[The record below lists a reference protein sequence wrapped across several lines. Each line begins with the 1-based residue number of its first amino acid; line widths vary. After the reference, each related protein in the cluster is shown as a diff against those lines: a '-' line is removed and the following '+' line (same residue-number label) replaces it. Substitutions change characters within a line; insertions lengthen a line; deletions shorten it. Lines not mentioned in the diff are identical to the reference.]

1 MNRFMKYAAAAL
13 AAATAVSTLGGCEQL
28 EQKTPEDTVAVTF
41 GDTNIMLD
49 EVTYMIRSMEYTY
62 ESYFGSNICSN
73 DMGDGSGMTVGDYIK
88 QMSLSQLRQT
98 LVLNEYAEQNGIELS
113 DAQKAKVDDAIEKLK
128 EEGEDY
134 LNAVGATDELIEK
147 TYTENAI
154 ANLVY
159 MDLVADVD
167 TTVGDDEFLRKK
179 IAYVKL
185 TPSELTETTA
195 AEEGTT
201 VTETESGSEEEASSE
216 AGSSEETSEA
226 GSEEASSENAS
237 DEAASSEVASDEADS
252 TEEASTEKETETS
265 TEVATETETETES
278 ASDTEVV
285 TEVATEAES
294 ESESNTESDT
304 ESDTEVSN
312 GSEESTEA
320 ETLSEEEQERQDAM
334 NDAADK
340 ILKEFEDGSDAAD
353 FISDYQ
359 NDSHFTATNSEI
371 SISEEGTAVYNA
383 AAWAL
388 STDECTIYNSDDGSI
403 YIIRCLDDNDEEARQ
418 SAIDSEIESRKT
430 ALFEEKYSEIQDA
443 SSKFKV
449 DQDVIDTIRFTTP
462 VYVAPTE
469 EDTTEETTENASEE
483 ASSEDAS
490 SEEASSES
498 ESESSSE
505 EVTEESAEKNT
516 ESESESEK
524 ESTSEA
530 ETK

>member
-1 MNRFMKYAAAAL
+1 MNRIMKYAAAAL

-28 EQKTPEDTVAVTF
+28 EKKAPEDTVAVSF

-62 ESYFGSNICSN
+62 ESYFGSNICGN

-98 LVLNEYAEQNGIELS
+98 LVLNEYAKKNGIELS
-113 DAQKAKVDDAIEKLK
+113 DDQKAKVDEAIEKLQT
-128 EEGEDY
+128 ESEDY
-134 LNAVGATDELIEK
+134 LEAVGATDELIEK

-195 AEEGTT
+195 ANEATTEVSSDEDSSEEASSIENTEVESESVSKDVTT
-201 VTETESGSEEEASSE
+201 STEEASSE
-216 AGSSEETSEA
+216 KAST
-226 GSEEASSENAS
+226 EEASSENVS
-237 DEAASSEVASDEADS
+237 ELSS
-252 TEEASTEKETETS
+252 EASTE
-265 TEVATETETETES
+265 
-278 ASDTEVV
+278 D
-285 TEVATEAES
+285 
-294 ESESNTESDT
+294 
-304 ESDTEVSN
+304 
-312 GSEESTEA
+312 STEA

-340 ILKEFEDGSDAAD
+340 ILKEFEEGNDAAD

-371 SISEEGTAVYNA
+371 SISEDGTAVYNA

-388 STDECTIYNSDDGSI
+388 ATDECTVYKSDDGSI

-430 ALFEEKYSEIQDA
+430 ALFSEKYAEIQDD

-449 DQDVIDTIRFTTP
+449 DEDVIDTIRFTTP
-462 VYVAPTE
+462 VYVAPSE
-469 EDTTEETTENASEE
+469 EETSESETSVEETSESETGEEESTKEEKSSESDESEEAVSE
-483 ASSEDAS
+483 ASSE
-490 SEEASSES
+490 
-498 ESESSSE
+498 
-505 EVTEESAEKNT
+505 EESK
-516 ESESESEK
+516 
-524 ESTSEA
+524 
-530 ETK
+530 

>member
-1 MNRFMKYAAAAL
+1 MNRIMKYAAAAL

-28 EQKTPEDTVAVTF
+28 EKKAPEDTVAVSF

-62 ESYFGSNICSN
+62 ESYFGSNICGN

-98 LVLNEYAEQNGIELS
+98 LVLNEYAKKNGIELS
-113 DAQKAKVDDAIEKLK
+113 DDQKAKVDEAIEKLQT
-128 EEGEDY
+128 ESEDY
-134 LNAVGATDELIEK
+134 LEAVGATDELIEK

-195 AEEGTT
+195 ADEATTEVSSDEDSSEEASSIEN
-201 VTETESGSEEEASSE
+201 TETESESVSKDVT
-216 AGSSEETSEA
+216 TST
-226 GSEEASSENAS
+226 EEASSENAS
-237 DEAASSEVASDEADS
+237 TDAASTEAVS
-252 TEEASTEKETETS
+252 TEEASSENVSEISSESSTEDS
-265 TEVATETETETES
+265 TEV
-278 ASDTEVV
+278 
-285 TEVATEAES
+285 
-294 ESESNTESDT
+294 
-304 ESDTEVSN
+304 
-312 GSEESTEA
+312 

-340 ILKEFEDGSDAAD
+340 ILKEFEEGNDAAD

-371 SISEEGTAVYNA
+371 SISEDGTAVYNA

-388 STDECTIYNSDDGSI
+388 ATDECTVYRSDDGSI

-430 ALFEEKYSEIQDA
+430 ALFSEKYAEIQDD

-449 DQDVIDTIRFTTP
+449 DEDVIDTIRFTTP
-462 VYVAPTE
+462 VYVAPSE
-469 EDTTEETTENASEE
+469 EETSESETSGEETSESETGEEESTKEEKSSESDESEEAVSE
-483 ASSEDAS
+483 ASSE
-490 SEEASSES
+490 
-498 ESESSSE
+498 
-505 EVTEESAEKNT
+505 EESK
-516 ESESESEK
+516 
-524 ESTSEA
+524 
-530 ETK
+530 

>member
-1 MNRFMKYAAAAL
+1 MNRIMKYAAAAL

-28 EQKTPEDTVAVTF
+28 EKKAPEDTVAVSF

-98 LVLNEYAEQNGIELS
+98 LVLNEYAKKNGIELS
-113 DAQKAKVDDAIEKLK
+113 DDQKAKVDEAIEKLQT
-128 EEGEDY
+128 EAEDY
-134 LNAVGATDELIEK
+134 LDAVGATDELIEK

-195 AEEGTT
+195 AAEATTEASSDEGSSEESSS
-201 VTETESGSEEEASSE
+201 VENTETESISKDDETSTEEASSE
-216 AGSSEETSEA
+216 KAST
-226 GSEEASSENAS
+226 EEASSEKTS
-237 DEAASSEVASDEADS
+237 ELSSESD
-252 TEEASTEKETETS
+252 TEASTES
-265 TEVATETETETES
+265 
-278 ASDTEVV
+278 
-285 TEVATEAES
+285 
-294 ESESNTESDT
+294 
-304 ESDTEVSN
+304 
-312 GSEESTEA
+312 
-320 ETLSEEEQERQDAM
+320 ETLSKEEQERQDAM

-340 ILKEFEDGSDAAD
+340 ILKAFEEGNDAAD

-371 SISEEGTAVYNA
+371 SISEDGTAVYNA

-388 STDECTIYNSDDGSI
+388 ATDECTVYKSDDGSI

-430 ALFEEKYSEIQDA
+430 ALFSEKYAEIQDE

-449 DQDVIDTIRFTTP
+449 DEDVIDTIRFTTP
-462 VYVAPTE
+462 VYVAPSE
-469 EDTTEETTENASEE
+469 EETSEGETGKEETSENETSEEESSKAEKSSESDKSEEAVSE
-483 ASSEDAS
+483 ASSE
-490 SEEASSES
+490 
-498 ESESSSE
+498 
-505 EVTEESAEKNT
+505 EESK
-516 ESESESEK
+516 
-524 ESTSEA
+524 
-530 ETK
+530 

>member
-1 MNRFMKYAAAAL
+1 MNRIMKYAAAAL

-28 EQKTPEDTVAVTF
+28 EKKAPEDTVAVSF

-62 ESYFGSNICSN
+62 ESYFGSNICGN

-98 LVLNEYAEQNGIELS
+98 LVLNEYAKKNGIELS
-113 DAQKAKVDDAIEKLK
+113 DDQKAKVDEAIEKLQT
-128 EEGEDY
+128 ESEDY
-134 LNAVGATDELIEK
+134 LEAVGATDELIEK

-195 AEEGTT
+195 ADEATTEVSSDEDSSEEASSIEN
-201 VTETESGSEEEASSE
+201 TETESESVSNDVTTSTEEASSE
-216 AGSSEETSEA
+216 KASTEA
-226 GSEEASSENAS
+226 VSTEEASSENVS
-237 DEAASSEVASDEADS
+237 ELSS
-252 TEEASTEKETETS
+252 EASTEDS
-265 TEVATETETETES
+265 TEV
-278 ASDTEVV
+278 
-285 TEVATEAES
+285 
-294 ESESNTESDT
+294 
-304 ESDTEVSN
+304 
-312 GSEESTEA
+312 

-340 ILKEFEDGSDAAD
+340 ILKEFEEGNDAAD

-371 SISEEGTAVYNA
+371 SISEDGTAVYNA

-388 STDECTIYNSDDGSI
+388 ATDECTVYRSDDGSI

-430 ALFEEKYSEIQDA
+430 ALFSEKYAEIQDD

-449 DQDVIDTIRFTTP
+449 DEDVIDTIRFTTP
-462 VYVAPTE
+462 VYVAPSE
-469 EDTTEETTENASEE
+469 EETSESETSGEETSESETGEEESTKEEKSSESDESEE
-483 ASSEDAS
+483 AVSEAS
-490 SEEASSES
+490 SEEAS
-498 ESESSSE
+498 
-505 EVTEESAEKNT
+505 K
-516 ESESESEK
+516 
-524 ESTSEA
+524 
-530 ETK
+530 

>member
-1 MNRFMKYAAAAL
+1 MNRIMKYAAAAL
-13 AAATAVSTLGGCEQL
+13 VAATAVSTLGGCEQL
-28 EQKTPEDTVAVTF
+28 EKKAPEDTVAVSF

-62 ESYFGSNICSN
+62 ESYFGSNICGN

-98 LVLNEYAEQNGIELS
+98 LVLNEYAKKNGIELS
-113 DAQKAKVDDAIEKLK
+113 DDQKAKVDEAIEKLQT
-128 EEGEDY
+128 ESEDY
-134 LNAVGATDELIEK
+134 LDAVGATDELIEK

-195 AEEGTT
+195 ADGATTEVSSDEDSSEEASSIENTEAESESASKDVTT
-201 VTETESGSEEEASSE
+201 STEEASSE
-216 AGSSEETSEA
+216 KAST
-226 GSEEASSENAS
+226 EEASSENVS
-237 DEAASSEVASDEADS
+237 ELSS
-252 TEEASTEKETETS
+252 EASTE
-265 TEVATETETETES
+265 
-278 ASDTEVV
+278 D
-285 TEVATEAES
+285 
-294 ESESNTESDT
+294 
-304 ESDTEVSN
+304 
-312 GSEESTEA
+312 STEA

-340 ILKEFEDGSDAAD
+340 ILKEFEEGNDAAD

-371 SISEEGTAVYNA
+371 SISEDGTAVYNA

-388 STDECTIYNSDDGSI
+388 ATDECTVYRSDDGSI

-430 ALFEEKYSEIQDA
+430 ALFSEKYAEIQDD

-449 DQDVIDTIRFTTP
+449 DEDVIDTIRFTTP
-462 VYVAPTE
+462 VYVAPSE
-469 EDTTEETTENASEE
+469 EETSESETNGEETSESETGGEKTSENETSEEESVKAENSSESDESEEAVSE
-483 ASSEDAS
+483 ASSE
-490 SEEASSES
+490 
-498 ESESSSE
+498 
-505 EVTEESAEKNT
+505 EESK
-516 ESESESEK
+516 
-524 ESTSEA
+524 
-530 ETK
+530 

>member
-1 MNRFMKYAAAAL
+1 MNRIMKYAAAAL

-28 EQKTPEDTVAVTF
+28 EKKAPEDTVAVSF

-98 LVLNEYAEQNGIELS
+98 LVLNEYAKKNGIELS
-113 DAQKAKVDDAIEKLK
+113 DDQKAKVDEAIEKLQT
-128 EEGEDY
+128 EAEDY
-134 LNAVGATDELIEK
+134 LDAVGATDELIEK

-195 AEEGTT
+195 AAEATT
-201 VTETESGSEEEASSE
+201 EVSSDE
-216 AGSSEETSEA
+216 DSSEE
-226 GSEEASSENAS
+226 SSSIEN
-237 DEAASSEVASDEADS
+237 
-252 TEEASTEKETETS
+252 
-265 TEVATETETETES
+265 
-278 ASDTEVV
+278 
-285 TEVATEAES
+285 TEAES
-294 ESESNTESDT
+294 ESASKDVTTSTEEASSEKAST
-304 ESDTEVSN
+304 EEAS
-312 GSEESTEA
+312 SEKTSELSSEASTEA
-320 ETLSEEEQERQDAM
+320 STESETLSEEEQERQDAM

-340 ILKEFEDGSDAAD
+340 ILKAFEEGNDAAD

-371 SISEEGTAVYNA
+371 SISEDGTAVYNA

-388 STDECTIYNSDDGSI
+388 ATDECTVYKSDDGSI
-403 YIIRCLDDNDEEARQ
+403 YIIRCIDDNDEEARQ

-430 ALFEEKYSEIQDA
+430 ALFSEKYAEIQDE

-449 DQDVIDTIRFTTP
+449 DEDVIDTIRFTTP
-462 VYVAPTE
+462 VYVAPSE
-469 EDTTEETTENASEE
+469 EESSEGETSGEETSENETSEGESVKAENSSESDESEEAVSE
-483 ASSEDAS
+483 ASSE
-490 SEEASSES
+490 
-498 ESESSSE
+498 
-505 EVTEESAEKNT
+505 EESK
-516 ESESESEK
+516 
-524 ESTSEA
+524 
-530 ETK
+530 

>member
-1 MNRFMKYAAAAL
+1 MNRIMKYAAAAL

-28 EQKTPEDTVAVTF
+28 EKKAPEDTVAVSF

-62 ESYFGSNICSN
+62 ESYFGSNICGN

-98 LVLNEYAEQNGIELS
+98 LVLNEYAKKNGIELS
-113 DAQKAKVDDAIEKLK
+113 DDQKAKVDEAIEKLQT
-128 EEGEDY
+128 ESEDY
-134 LNAVGATDELIEK
+134 LDAVGATDELIEK

-167 TTVGDDEFLRKK
+167 TTVGDDEFLRKM

-195 AEEGTT
+195 ADEATTEVSSDEDSSEEAYSIENTEVESESASKDVTT
-201 VTETESGSEEEASSE
+201 STEEASSE
-216 AGSSEETSEA
+216 KASTEA
-226 GSEEASSENAS
+226 VSTGEASSENVS
-237 DEAASSEVASDEADS
+237 KLSS
-252 TEEASTEKETETS
+252 EASTEDS
-265 TEVATETETETES
+265 TEV
-278 ASDTEVV
+278 
-285 TEVATEAES
+285 
-294 ESESNTESDT
+294 
-304 ESDTEVSN
+304 
-312 GSEESTEA
+312 

-340 ILKEFEDGSDAAD
+340 IIKEFEEGNDAAD

-371 SISEEGTAVYNA
+371 SISEDGTAVYNA
-383 AAWAL
+383 SAWAL
-388 STDECTIYNSDDGSI
+388 ATDECTVYRSDDGSI

-430 ALFEEKYSEIQDA
+430 ALFSEKYAEIQDD

-449 DQDVIDTIRFTTP
+449 DEDVIDTIRFTTP
-462 VYVAPTE
+462 VYVAPSE
-469 EDTTEETTENASEE
+469 EETSESETSGEETSESETGEEESTKEEKSGESDESEEAVSE
-483 ASSEDAS
+483 ASSE
-490 SEEASSES
+490 
-498 ESESSSE
+498 
-505 EVTEESAEKNT
+505 EESK
-516 ESESESEK
+516 
-524 ESTSEA
+524 
-530 ETK
+530 

>member
-1 MNRFMKYAAAAL
+1 MNRIMKYAAAAL
-13 AAATAVSTLGGCEQL
+13 VAATAVSTLGGCEQL
-28 EQKTPEDTVAVTF
+28 EKKAPEDTVAVSF

-62 ESYFGSNICSN
+62 ESYFGSNICGN

-98 LVLNEYAEQNGIELS
+98 LVLNEYAKKNGIELS
-113 DAQKAKVDDAIEKLK
+113 DDQKAKVDEAIEKLQT
-128 EEGEDY
+128 ESEDY
-134 LNAVGATDELIEK
+134 LEAVGATDELIEK

-195 AEEGTT
+195 ADEATT
-201 VTETESGSEEEASSE
+201 EVSSDEDSSEEASSIENTE
-216 AGSSEETSEA
+216 AESESASKDVTTST
-226 GSEEASSENAS
+226 EEASSENAS
-237 DEAASSEVASDEADS
+237 TDAASTEAVS
-252 TEEASTEKETETS
+252 TEEASSENVSELSSEASTEDS
-265 TEVATETETETES
+265 TEV
-278 ASDTEVV
+278 
-285 TEVATEAES
+285 
-294 ESESNTESDT
+294 
-304 ESDTEVSN
+304 
-312 GSEESTEA
+312 

-340 ILKEFEDGSDAAD
+340 ILKEFEEGNDAAD

-371 SISEEGTAVYNA
+371 SISEDGTAVYNA

-388 STDECTIYNSDDGSI
+388 ATDECTVYRSDDGSI

-430 ALFEEKYSEIQDA
+430 ALFSEKYAEIQDD

-449 DQDVIDTIRFTTP
+449 DEDVIDTIRFTTP
-462 VYVAPTE
+462 VYVAPSE
-469 EDTTEETTENASEE
+469 EETSESETSGEETSESETGEEESTKEEKSSESDESEEAVSE
-483 ASSEDAS
+483 ASSE
-490 SEEASSES
+490 
-498 ESESSSE
+498 
-505 EVTEESAEKNT
+505 EESK
-516 ESESESEK
+516 
-524 ESTSEA
+524 
-530 ETK
+530 

>member
-1 MNRFMKYAAAAL
+1 MNRIMKYAAAAL
-13 AAATAVSTLGGCEQL
+13 VAATAVSTLGGCEQL
-28 EQKTPEDTVAVTF
+28 EKKAPEDTVAVSF

-62 ESYFGSNICSN
+62 ESYFGSNICGN

-98 LVLNEYAEQNGIELS
+98 LVLNEYAKKNGIELS
-113 DAQKAKVDDAIEKLK
+113 DDQKAKVDEAIEKLQT
-128 EEGEDY
+128 ESEDY
-134 LNAVGATDELIEK
+134 LDAVGATDELIEK

-195 AEEGTT
+195 ADEATT
-201 VTETESGSEEEASSE
+201 EVSSDE
-216 AGSSEETSEA
+216 DS
-226 GSEEASSENAS
+226 SEEASSIEN
-237 DEAASSEVASDEADS
+237 
-252 TEEASTEKETETS
+252 
-265 TEVATETETETES
+265 
-278 ASDTEVV
+278 
-285 TEVATEAES
+285 TEAES
-294 ESESNTESDT
+294 ESVSKDVTTSTEEAS
-304 ESDTEVSN
+304 
-312 GSEESTEA
+312 SEKASTEA
-320 ETLSEEEQERQDAM
+320 VSTGEASSENVSKLSSEASTEDSTEVETLSEEEQERQDAM

-340 ILKEFEDGSDAAD
+340 ILKEFEEGNDAAD

-371 SISEEGTAVYNA
+371 SISEDGTAVYNA

-388 STDECTIYNSDDGSI
+388 STDECTVYRSDDGSI

-430 ALFEEKYSEIQDA
+430 ALFSEKYAEIQEE

-449 DQDVIDTIRFTTP
+449 DEDVIDTIRFTTP
-462 VYVAPTE
+462 VYVAPSE
-469 EDTTEETTENASEE
+469 EETSESETNGEETSESETGGEKTSENETSEEESVKAENSSESDESEEAVSE
-483 ASSEDAS
+483 ASSE
-490 SEEASSES
+490 
-498 ESESSSE
+498 
-505 EVTEESAEKNT
+505 EESK
-516 ESESESEK
+516 
-524 ESTSEA
+524 
-530 ETK
+530 

>member
-1 MNRFMKYAAAAL
+1 MNRIMKYAAAAL

-28 EQKTPEDTVAVTF
+28 EKKAPEDTVAVSF

-49 EVTYMIRSMEYTY
+49 EITYMIRSMEYTY
-62 ESYFGSNICSN
+62 ESYFGSNICGN

-98 LVLNEYAEQNGIELS
+98 LVLNEYAKKNGIELS
-113 DAQKAKVDDAIEKLK
+113 DDQKAKVDEAIEKLQT
-128 EEGEDY
+128 ESEDY
-134 LNAVGATDELIEK
+134 LDAVGATDELIEK

-195 AEEGTT
+195 ADEATTEVSSDEDSSEEASSIENTEAESESASKDVTT
-201 VTETESGSEEEASSE
+201 STEEASSE
-216 AGSSEETSEA
+216 KASTEA
-226 GSEEASSENAS
+226 VSTEEASSENVS
-237 DEAASSEVASDEADS
+237 ELSS
-252 TEEASTEKETETS
+252 EASTEDS
-265 TEVATETETETES
+265 TEV
-278 ASDTEVV
+278 
-285 TEVATEAES
+285 
-294 ESESNTESDT
+294 
-304 ESDTEVSN
+304 
-312 GSEESTEA
+312 

-340 ILKEFEDGSDAAD
+340 ILKEFEEGNDAAD

-371 SISEEGTAVYNA
+371 SISEDGTAVYNA

-388 STDECTIYNSDDGSI
+388 ATDECTVYRSDDGSI

-430 ALFEEKYSEIQDA
+430 ALFSEKYAEIQDD

-449 DQDVIDTIRFTTP
+449 DEDVIDTIRFTTP
-462 VYVAPTE
+462 VYVAPSE
-469 EDTTEETTENASEE
+469 EESTKEEKSSESDESEE
-483 ASSEDAS
+483 AVSEAS
-490 SEEASSES
+490 SEEAS
-498 ESESSSE
+498 
-505 EVTEESAEKNT
+505 K
-516 ESESESEK
+516 
-524 ESTSEA
+524 
-530 ETK
+530 

>member
-1 MNRFMKYAAAAL
+1 MNRIMKYAAAAL
-13 AAATAVSTLGGCEQL
+13 VAATAVSTLGGCEQL
-28 EQKTPEDTVAVTF
+28 EKKAPEDTVAVSF

-62 ESYFGSNICSN
+62 ESYFGSNICGN

-98 LVLNEYAEQNGIELS
+98 LVLNEYAKKNGIELS
-113 DAQKAKVDDAIEKLK
+113 DDQKAKVDEAIEKLQT
-128 EEGEDY
+128 ESEDY
-134 LNAVGATDELIEK
+134 LDAVGATDELIEK

-195 AEEGTT
+195 ADEATTEVSSDEDSSEEASSIENTEAESESASKDVTT
-201 VTETESGSEEEASSE
+201 STEEASSE
-216 AGSSEETSEA
+216 KASTEA
-226 GSEEASSENAS
+226 VSTEEASSENVS
-237 DEAASSEVASDEADS
+237 ELSS
-252 TEEASTEKETETS
+252 EASTEDS
-265 TEVATETETETES
+265 TEV
-278 ASDTEVV
+278 
-285 TEVATEAES
+285 
-294 ESESNTESDT
+294 
-304 ESDTEVSN
+304 
-312 GSEESTEA
+312 
-320 ETLSEEEQERQDAM
+320 ETLSEEEQERQDAI

-340 ILKEFEDGSDAAD
+340 ILKEFEEGNDAAD

-371 SISEEGTAVYNA
+371 SISEDGTAVYNA

-388 STDECTIYNSDDGSI
+388 ATDECTVYRSDDGSI

-430 ALFEEKYSEIQDA
+430 ALFSEKYAEIQDD

-449 DQDVIDTIRFTTP
+449 DEDVIDTIRFTTP
-462 VYVAPTE
+462 VYVAPSE
-469 EDTTEETTENASEE
+469 EETSESETGEKESTKEEKSSESDESEEAVSE
-483 ASSEDAS
+483 ASSE
-490 SEEASSES
+490 
-498 ESESSSE
+498 
-505 EVTEESAEKNT
+505 EESK
-516 ESESESEK
+516 
-524 ESTSEA
+524 
-530 ETK
+530 

>member
-1 MNRFMKYAAAAL
+1 MNRIMKYAAAAL

-28 EQKTPEDTVAVTF
+28 EKKAPEDTVAVSF

-62 ESYFGSNICSN
+62 ESYFGSNICGN

-98 LVLNEYAEQNGIELS
+98 LVLNEYAKKNGIELS
-113 DAQKAKVDDAIEKLK
+113 DDQKAKVDEAIEKLQT
-128 EEGEDY
+128 ESEDY
-134 LNAVGATDELIEK
+134 LEAVGATDELIEK

-195 AEEGTT
+195 ADGATT
-201 VTETESGSEEEASSE
+201 EVSSDE
-216 AGSSEETSEA
+216 DS
-226 GSEEASSENAS
+226 SEEASSIEN
-237 DEAASSEVASDEADS
+237 
-252 TEEASTEKETETS
+252 
-265 TEVATETETETES
+265 
-278 ASDTEVV
+278 
-285 TEVATEAES
+285 TEAES
-294 ESESNTESDT
+294 ESASKDVTTSTEEAS
-304 ESDTEVSN
+304 
-312 GSEESTEA
+312 SEKASTEA

-340 ILKEFEDGSDAAD
+340 ILKEFEEGNDAAD

-371 SISEEGTAVYNA
+371 SISEDGTAVYNA

-388 STDECTIYNSDDGSI
+388 ATDECTVYRSDDGSI

-430 ALFEEKYSEIQDA
+430 ALFSEKYAEIQDD

-449 DQDVIDTIRFTTP
+449 DEDVIDTIRFTTP
-462 VYVAPTE
+462 VYVAPSE
-469 EDTTEETTENASEE
+469 EETSESETSGEETSESETGEKESTKEEKSSESDESKEVVSE
-483 ASSEDAS
+483 ASSE
-490 SEEASSES
+490 
-498 ESESSSE
+498 
-505 EVTEESAEKNT
+505 EESK
-516 ESESESEK
+516 
-524 ESTSEA
+524 
-530 ETK
+530 

>member
-1 MNRFMKYAAAAL
+1 MNRIMKYAAAAL

-28 EQKTPEDTVAVTF
+28 EKKAPEDTVAVSF

-62 ESYFGSNICSN
+62 ESYFGSNICGN

-98 LVLNEYAEQNGIELS
+98 LVLNEYAKKNGIELS
-113 DAQKAKVDDAIEKLK
+113 DDQKAKVDEAIEKLQT
-128 EEGEDY
+128 ESEDY
-134 LNAVGATDELIEK
+134 LEAVGATDELIEK

-195 AEEGTT
+195 ADEATTEVSSDEDSSEEASSIENTEAESESASKDVTT
-201 VTETESGSEEEASSE
+201 STEEASSE
-216 AGSSEETSEA
+216 KASTEA
-226 GSEEASSENAS
+226 VSTEEASSENVS
-237 DEAASSEVASDEADS
+237 EISS
-252 TEEASTEKETETS
+252 EASTEDS
-265 TEVATETETETES
+265 TEV
-278 ASDTEVV
+278 
-285 TEVATEAES
+285 
-294 ESESNTESDT
+294 
-304 ESDTEVSN
+304 
-312 GSEESTEA
+312 

-340 ILKEFEDGSDAAD
+340 ILKEFEEGNDAAD

-371 SISEEGTAVYNA
+371 SISEDGTAVYNA

-388 STDECTIYNSDDGSI
+388 ATDECTVYRSDDGSI

-430 ALFEEKYSEIQDA
+430 ALFSEKYAEIQDD

-449 DQDVIDTIRFTTP
+449 DEDVIDTIRFTTP
-462 VYVAPTE
+462 VYVAPSE
-469 EDTTEETTENASEE
+469 EETSESETSGEETSESETGEEESTKEEKSSESDESEEAVSE
-483 ASSEDAS
+483 ASSE
-490 SEEASSES
+490 
-498 ESESSSE
+498 
-505 EVTEESAEKNT
+505 EESK
-516 ESESESEK
+516 
-524 ESTSEA
+524 
-530 ETK
+530 

>member
-1 MNRFMKYAAAAL
+1 MNRIMKYAAAAL

-28 EQKTPEDTVAVTF
+28 EKKAPEDTVAVSF

-62 ESYFGSNICSN
+62 ESYFGSNICGN

-98 LVLNEYAEQNGIELS
+98 LVLNEYAKKNGIELS
-113 DAQKAKVDDAIEKLK
+113 DDQKAKVDEAIEKLQT
-128 EEGEDY
+128 ESEDY
-134 LNAVGATDELIEK
+134 LDAVGATDELIEK

-195 AEEGTT
+195 ANEATTEVSSDEDSSEEASSIENTEVESESVSKDVTT
-201 VTETESGSEEEASSE
+201 STEEASSE
-216 AGSSEETSEA
+216 KAST
-226 GSEEASSENAS
+226 EEASSENVS
-237 DEAASSEVASDEADS
+237 ELSS
-252 TEEASTEKETETS
+252 EASTE
-265 TEVATETETETES
+265 
-278 ASDTEVV
+278 D
-285 TEVATEAES
+285 
-294 ESESNTESDT
+294 
-304 ESDTEVSN
+304 
-312 GSEESTEA
+312 STEA

-340 ILKEFEDGSDAAD
+340 ILKEFEEGNDAAD

-371 SISEEGTAVYNA
+371 SISEDGTAVYNA

-388 STDECTIYNSDDGSI
+388 ATDECTVYRSDDGSI

-430 ALFEEKYSEIQDA
+430 ALFSEKYAEIQDD

-449 DQDVIDTIRFTTP
+449 DEDVIDTIRFTTP
-462 VYVAPTE
+462 VYVAPSE
-469 EDTTEETTENASEE
+469 EETSESETSGEETSESETGEKESTREEKSSESDESEEAVSE
-483 ASSEDAS
+483 ASSE
-490 SEEASSES
+490 
-498 ESESSSE
+498 
-505 EVTEESAEKNT
+505 EESK
-516 ESESESEK
+516 
-524 ESTSEA
+524 
-530 ETK
+530 

>member
-1 MNRFMKYAAAAL
+1 MNRIMKYAAAAL
-13 AAATAVSTLGGCEQL
+13 VAATAVSTLGGCEQL
-28 EQKTPEDTVAVTF
+28 EKKAPEDTVAVSF

-49 EVTYMIRSMEYTY
+49 EITYMIRSMEYTY
-62 ESYFGSNICSN
+62 ESYFGSNICGN

-98 LVLNEYAEQNGIELS
+98 LVLNEYAKKNGIELS
-113 DAQKAKVDDAIEKLK
+113 DDQKAKVDEAIEKLQT
-128 EEGEDY
+128 ESEDY
-134 LNAVGATDELIEK
+134 LDAVGATDELIEK

-195 AEEGTT
+195 ADEATTEVSSDEDSSEEASSIENTEAESESASKDVTT
-201 VTETESGSEEEASSE
+201 STEEASSE
-216 AGSSEETSEA
+216 KASTEA
-226 GSEEASSENAS
+226 VSTEEASSENVS
-237 DEAASSEVASDEADS
+237 ELSS
-252 TEEASTEKETETS
+252 EASTE
-265 TEVATETETETES
+265 
-278 ASDTEVV
+278 D
-285 TEVATEAES
+285 
-294 ESESNTESDT
+294 
-304 ESDTEVSN
+304 
-312 GSEESTEA
+312 STEA

-340 ILKEFEDGSDAAD
+340 ILKEFEEGNDAAD

-371 SISEEGTAVYNA
+371 SISEDGTAVYNA
-383 AAWAL
+383 SAWAL
-388 STDECTIYNSDDGSI
+388 ATDECTVYRSDDGSI

-430 ALFEEKYSEIQDA
+430 ALFSEKYAEIQDD

-449 DQDVIDTIRFTTP
+449 DEDVIDTIRFTTP
-462 VYVAPTE
+462 VYVAPSE
-469 EDTTEETTENASEE
+469 EETSESETSGEETSESETGEKESTKEEKSSESDESEE
-483 ASSEDAS
+483 AVSEAS
-490 SEEASSES
+490 SEEAS
-498 ESESSSE
+498 
-505 EVTEESAEKNT
+505 K
-516 ESESESEK
+516 
-524 ESTSEA
+524 
-530 ETK
+530 

>member
-1 MNRFMKYAAAAL
+1 MNRIMKYAAAAL
-13 AAATAVSTLGGCEQL
+13 VAATAVSTLGGCEQL
-28 EQKTPEDTVAVTF
+28 EKKAPEDTVAVSF

-62 ESYFGSNICSN
+62 ESYFGSNICGN

-98 LVLNEYAEQNGIELS
+98 LVLNEYAKKNGIELS
-113 DAQKAKVDDAIEKLK
+113 DDQKAKVDEAIEKLQT
-128 EEGEDY
+128 ESEDY
-134 LNAVGATDELIEK
+134 LDAVGATDELIEK

-195 AEEGTT
+195 ADEATTEVSSDEDSSEEASSIENTEAESESASKDVTT
-201 VTETESGSEEEASSE
+201 STEEASSE
-216 AGSSEETSEA
+216 KASTEA
-226 GSEEASSENAS
+226 VSTEEASSENVS
-237 DEAASSEVASDEADS
+237 KLSS
-252 TEEASTEKETETS
+252 EASTEDS
-265 TEVATETETETES
+265 TEV
-278 ASDTEVV
+278 
-285 TEVATEAES
+285 
-294 ESESNTESDT
+294 
-304 ESDTEVSN
+304 
-312 GSEESTEA
+312 

-340 ILKEFEDGSDAAD
+340 VLKEFEEGNDAAD

-371 SISEEGTAVYNA
+371 SISEDGTAVYNA

-388 STDECTIYNSDDGSI
+388 STDECTVYKSDDGSI

-430 ALFEEKYSEIQDA
+430 ALFSEKYAEIQEG

-449 DQDVIDTIRFTTP
+449 DEDVIDTIRFTTP
-462 VYVAPTE
+462 VYVAPSE
-469 EDTTEETTENASEE
+469 EETSESETNGEETSESETSGEETSESETGEKESTKEEKSSESDESEEAVSE
-483 ASSEDAS
+483 ASSE
-490 SEEASSES
+490 
-498 ESESSSE
+498 
-505 EVTEESAEKNT
+505 EESK
-516 ESESESEK
+516 
-524 ESTSEA
+524 
-530 ETK
+530 

>member
-1 MNRFMKYAAAAL
+1 MNRIMKYAAAAL

-28 EQKTPEDTVAVTF
+28 EKKAPEDTVAVSF

-49 EVTYMIRSMEYTY
+49 EITYMIRSMEYTY
-62 ESYFGSNICSN
+62 ESYFGSNICGN

-98 LVLNEYAEQNGIELS
+98 LVLNEYAKKNGIELS
-113 DAQKAKVDDAIEKLK
+113 DDQKAKVDEAIEKLQT
-128 EEGEDY
+128 ESEDY
-134 LNAVGATDELIEK
+134 LEAVGATDELIEK

-195 AEEGTT
+195 ADEATT
-201 VTETESGSEEEASSE
+201 EVSSDE
-216 AGSSEETSEA
+216 DS
-226 GSEEASSENAS
+226 SEEASSIEN
-237 DEAASSEVASDEADS
+237 
-252 TEEASTEKETETS
+252 
-265 TEVATETETETES
+265 
-278 ASDTEVV
+278 
-285 TEVATEAES
+285 TEAES
-294 ESESNTESDT
+294 ESVSKDVTTSTEEAS
-304 ESDTEVSN
+304 
-312 GSEESTEA
+312 SEKASTEA
-320 ETLSEEEQERQDAM
+320 VSTGEASSENVSKLSSEASTEDSTEVETLSEEEQERQDAM

-340 ILKEFEDGSDAAD
+340 ILKEFEEGNDAAD

-371 SISEEGTAVYNA
+371 SISEDGTAVYNA

-388 STDECTIYNSDDGSI
+388 ATDECTVYRSDDGSI

-430 ALFEEKYSEIQDA
+430 ALFSEKYAEIQDD

-449 DQDVIDTIRFTTP
+449 DEDVIDTIRFTTP
-462 VYVAPTE
+462 VYVAPSE
-469 EDTTEETTENASEE
+469 EETSESETSGEETSESETGEKESTKEEKSSESDESEE
-483 ASSEDAS
+483 AVSEAS
-490 SEEASSES
+490 SEEAS
-498 ESESSSE
+498 
-505 EVTEESAEKNT
+505 K
-516 ESESESEK
+516 
-524 ESTSEA
+524 
-530 ETK
+530 

>member
-1 MNRFMKYAAAAL
+1 MNRIMKYAAAAL

-28 EQKTPEDTVAVTF
+28 EKKAPEDTVAVSF

-98 LVLNEYAEQNGIELS
+98 LVLNEYAKKNGIELS
-113 DAQKAKVDDAIEKLK
+113 DDQKAKVDEAIEKLQT
-128 EEGEDY
+128 ESEDY
-134 LNAVGATDELIEK
+134 LDAVGATDELIEK

-195 AEEGTT
+195 AAEATT
-201 VTETESGSEEEASSE
+201 EASSDE
-216 AGSSEETSEA
+216 DSSEE
-226 GSEEASSENAS
+226 SSSIEN
-237 DEAASSEVASDEADS
+237 
-252 TEEASTEKETETS
+252 
-265 TEVATETETETES
+265 
-278 ASDTEVV
+278 
-285 TEVATEAES
+285 TEAES
-294 ESESNTESDT
+294 ESASKDVMTSTEEASSEKASTEEASSEKASELSSEALTEDSTES
-304 ESDTEVSN
+304 
-312 GSEESTEA
+312 

-340 ILKEFEDGSDAAD
+340 ILKAFEEGNDAAD

-371 SISEEGTAVYNA
+371 SISEDGTAVYNA

-388 STDECTIYNSDDGSI
+388 ATDECTVYKSDDGSI

-430 ALFEEKYSEIQDA
+430 ALFSEKYAEIQDE

-449 DQDVIDTIRFTTP
+449 DEDVIDTIRFTTP
-462 VYVAPTE
+462 VYVAPSE
-469 EDTTEETTENASEE
+469 EESSEGETSGEETSENETSEE
-483 ASSEDAS
+483 ESSKAEKSSE
-490 SEEASSES
+490 
-498 ESESSSE
+498 
-505 EVTEESAEKNT
+505 
-516 ESESESEK
+516 
-524 ESTSEA
+524 
-530 ETK
+530 

>member
-1 MNRFMKYAAAAL
+1 MNRIMKYAAAAL

-28 EQKTPEDTVAVTF
+28 EKKAPEDTVAVSF

-49 EVTYMIRSMEYTY
+49 EITYMIRSMEYTY
-62 ESYFGSNICSN
+62 ESYFGSNICGN

-98 LVLNEYAEQNGIELS
+98 LVLNEYAKKNGIELS
-113 DAQKAKVDDAIEKLK
+113 DDQKAKVDEAIEKLQT
-128 EEGEDY
+128 ESEDY
-134 LNAVGATDELIEK
+134 LEAVGATDELIEK

-195 AEEGTT
+195 ADEATT
-201 VTETESGSEEEASSE
+201 EVSSDE
-216 AGSSEETSEA
+216 DS
-226 GSEEASSENAS
+226 SEEASSIEN
-237 DEAASSEVASDEADS
+237 
-252 TEEASTEKETETS
+252 
-265 TEVATETETETES
+265 
-278 ASDTEVV
+278 
-285 TEVATEAES
+285 TEAES
-294 ESESNTESDT
+294 ESASKDVTTSTEEAS
-304 ESDTEVSN
+304 
-312 GSEESTEA
+312 SEKASTEA
-320 ETLSEEEQERQDAM
+320 VSTGEASSENVSKLSSEASTEDSTEVETLSEEEQERQDAM

-340 ILKEFEDGSDAAD
+340 ILKEFEEGNDAAD

-371 SISEEGTAVYNA
+371 SISEDGTAVYNA

-388 STDECTIYNSDDGSI
+388 ATDECTVYRSDDGSI

-430 ALFEEKYSEIQDA
+430 ALFSEKYAEIQDD

-449 DQDVIDTIRFTTP
+449 DEDVIDTIRFTTP
-462 VYVAPTE
+462 VYVAPSE
-469 EDTTEETTENASEE
+469 EETSESETSGEETSESETGEKESTKEEKSSESDESEEAVSE
-483 ASSEDAS
+483 ASSE
-490 SEEASSES
+490 
-498 ESESSSE
+498 
-505 EVTEESAEKNT
+505 EESK
-516 ESESESEK
+516 
-524 ESTSEA
+524 
-530 ETK
+530 

>member
-1 MNRFMKYAAAAL
+1 MNRIMKYAAAAL
-13 AAATAVSTLGGCEQL
+13 VAATAVSTLGGCEQL
-28 EQKTPEDTVAVTF
+28 EKKAPEDTVAVSF

-49 EVTYMIRSMEYTY
+49 EVTYMICSMEYTY
-62 ESYFGSNICSN
+62 ESYFGSNICGN

-98 LVLNEYAEQNGIELS
+98 LVLNEYAKKNGIELS
-113 DAQKAKVDDAIEKLK
+113 DDQKAKVDEAIEKLQT
-128 EEGEDY
+128 ESEDY
-134 LNAVGATDELIEK
+134 LDAVGATDELIEK

-195 AEEGTT
+195 ADEATTEVSSDEDSSEEASSIENTEAESESASKDVTT
-201 VTETESGSEEEASSE
+201 STEEASSE
-216 AGSSEETSEA
+216 KASTEA
-226 GSEEASSENAS
+226 VSTEEASSENVS
-237 DEAASSEVASDEADS
+237 ELSS
-252 TEEASTEKETETS
+252 EASTEDS
-265 TEVATETETETES
+265 TEV
-278 ASDTEVV
+278 
-285 TEVATEAES
+285 
-294 ESESNTESDT
+294 
-304 ESDTEVSN
+304 
-312 GSEESTEA
+312 

-340 ILKEFEDGSDAAD
+340 ILKEFEEGNDAAD

-371 SISEEGTAVYNA
+371 SISEDGTAVYNA

-388 STDECTIYNSDDGSI
+388 STDECTVYKSDDGSI

-430 ALFEEKYSEIQDA
+430 ALFSEKYAEIQEE

-449 DQDVIDTIRFTTP
+449 DEDVIDTIRFTTP
-462 VYVAPTE
+462 VYVAPSE
-469 EDTTEETTENASEE
+469 EETSESETNGEETSESETGGEKTSENETSEEESVKAENSSESDESEEAVSE
-483 ASSEDAS
+483 ASSE
-490 SEEASSES
+490 
-498 ESESSSE
+498 
-505 EVTEESAEKNT
+505 EESK
-516 ESESESEK
+516 
-524 ESTSEA
+524 
-530 ETK
+530 

>member
-1 MNRFMKYAAAAL
+1 MNRIMKYAAAAL

-28 EQKTPEDTVAVTF
+28 EKKAPEDTVAVSF

-62 ESYFGSNICSN
+62 ESYFGSNICGN

-98 LVLNEYAEQNGIELS
+98 LVLNEYAKKNGIELS
-113 DAQKAKVDDAIEKLK
+113 DDQKAKVDEAIEKLQT
-128 EEGEDY
+128 ESEDY
-134 LNAVGATDELIEK
+134 LDAVGATDELIEK

-195 AEEGTT
+195 ANEATTEVSSDEDSSEEASSIENTEAESESASKDVTT
-201 VTETESGSEEEASSE
+201 STEEASSE
-216 AGSSEETSEA
+216 KAST
-226 GSEEASSENAS
+226 EEASSENVS
-237 DEAASSEVASDEADS
+237 ELSS
-252 TEEASTEKETETS
+252 EASTEDS
-265 TEVATETETETES
+265 TEV
-278 ASDTEVV
+278 
-285 TEVATEAES
+285 
-294 ESESNTESDT
+294 
-304 ESDTEVSN
+304 
-312 GSEESTEA
+312 

-340 ILKEFEDGSDAAD
+340 ILKEFEEGNDAAD

-371 SISEEGTAVYNA
+371 SISEDGTAVYNA

-388 STDECTIYNSDDGSI
+388 ATDECTVYRSDDGSI

-430 ALFEEKYSEIQDA
+430 ALFSEKYVEIQDD

-449 DQDVIDTIRFTTP
+449 DEDVIDTIRFTTP
-462 VYVAPTE
+462 VYVAPSE
-469 EDTTEETTENASEE
+469 EETSESETSGEETSESETGEEESTKEEKSSESDESEEAVSE
-483 ASSEDAS
+483 ASSE
-490 SEEASSES
+490 
-498 ESESSSE
+498 
-505 EVTEESAEKNT
+505 EESK
-516 ESESESEK
+516 
-524 ESTSEA
+524 
-530 ETK
+530 

>member
-1 MNRFMKYAAAAL
+1 MNRIMKYAAAAL

-28 EQKTPEDTVAVTF
+28 EKKAPEDTVAVSF

-49 EVTYMIRSMEYTY
+49 EITYMIRSMEYTY
-62 ESYFGSNICSN
+62 ESYFGSNICGN

-98 LVLNEYAEQNGIELS
+98 LVLNEYAKKNGIELS
-113 DAQKAKVDDAIEKLK
+113 DDQKAKVDEAIEKLQT
-128 EEGEDY
+128 ESEDY
-134 LNAVGATDELIEK
+134 LEAVGATDELIEK

-195 AEEGTT
+195 ADEATTEVSSDEDSSEEASSIENTEAESESVSKDVTT
-201 VTETESGSEEEASSE
+201 STEEASSE
-216 AGSSEETSEA
+216 KASTEA
-226 GSEEASSENAS
+226 VSTEEASSENVS
-237 DEAASSEVASDEADS
+237 ELSS
-252 TEEASTEKETETS
+252 EASTEDS
-265 TEVATETETETES
+265 TEV
-278 ASDTEVV
+278 
-285 TEVATEAES
+285 
-294 ESESNTESDT
+294 
-304 ESDTEVSN
+304 
-312 GSEESTEA
+312 

-340 ILKEFEDGSDAAD
+340 ILKEFEEGNDAAD

-371 SISEEGTAVYNA
+371 SISEDGTAVYNA

-388 STDECTIYNSDDGSI
+388 ATDECTVYRSDDGSI

-430 ALFEEKYSEIQDA
+430 ALFSEKYAEIQDD

-449 DQDVIDTIRFTTP
+449 DEDVIDTIRFTTP
-462 VYVAPTE
+462 VYVAPSE
-469 EDTTEETTENASEE
+469 EETSESETSGEETSESETGEEESTKEEKSSESDESEEAVSE
-483 ASSEDAS
+483 ASSE
-490 SEEASSES
+490 
-498 ESESSSE
+498 
-505 EVTEESAEKNT
+505 EESK
-516 ESESESEK
+516 
-524 ESTSEA
+524 
-530 ETK
+530 

>member
-1 MNRFMKYAAAAL
+1 MNRIMKYAAAAL

-28 EQKTPEDTVAVTF
+28 EKKAPEDTVAVSF

-62 ESYFGSNICSN
+62 ESYFGSNICGN

-98 LVLNEYAEQNGIELS
+98 LVLNEYAKKNGIELS
-113 DAQKAKVDDAIEKLK
+113 DDQKAKVDEAIEKLQT
-128 EEGEDY
+128 ESEDY
-134 LNAVGATDELIEK
+134 LEAVGATDELIEK

-195 AEEGTT
+195 ADEATTEVSSDEDSSEEASSIENTEAESESASKDVTT
-201 VTETESGSEEEASSE
+201 STEEASSE
-216 AGSSEETSEA
+216 KASTEA
-226 GSEEASSENAS
+226 VSTEEASSENVS
-237 DEAASSEVASDEADS
+237 ELSS
-252 TEEASTEKETETS
+252 EASTEDS
-265 TEVATETETETES
+265 TEV
-278 ASDTEVV
+278 
-285 TEVATEAES
+285 
-294 ESESNTESDT
+294 
-304 ESDTEVSN
+304 
-312 GSEESTEA
+312 

-340 ILKEFEDGSDAAD
+340 ILKEFEEGNDAAD

-359 NDSHFTATNSEI
+359 NDSNFTATNSEI
-371 SISEEGTAVYNA
+371 SISEDGTAVYNA

-388 STDECTIYNSDDGSI
+388 ATDECTVYRSDDGSI

-430 ALFEEKYSEIQDA
+430 ALFSEKYAEIQDD

-449 DQDVIDTIRFTTP
+449 DEDVIDTIRFTTP
-462 VYVAPTE
+462 VYVAPSE
-469 EDTTEETTENASEE
+469 EETSESETGKEETSENETSEEESSKAEKSSESDESEE
-483 ASSEDAS
+483 AVSEAS
-490 SEEASSES
+490 SEEAS
-498 ESESSSE
+498 
-505 EVTEESAEKNT
+505 K
-516 ESESESEK
+516 
-524 ESTSEA
+524 
-530 ETK
+530 

>member
-1 MNRFMKYAAAAL
+1 MNRIMKYAAAAL

-28 EQKTPEDTVAVTF
+28 EKKAPEDTVAVSF

-98 LVLNEYAEQNGIELS
+98 LVLNEYAKKNGIELS
-113 DAQKAKVDDAIEKLK
+113 DDQKAKVDEAIEKLQT
-128 EEGEDY
+128 EAEDY
-134 LNAVGATDELIEK
+134 LDAVGATDELIEK

-195 AEEGTT
+195 AAEATTEASSDEGSSEESSS
-201 VTETESGSEEEASSE
+201 VENTETESISKDDETSTEEASSE
-216 AGSSEETSEA
+216 KASTEA
-226 GSEEASSENAS
+226 VSTEAVSTEEASSEKAS
-237 DEAASSEVASDEADS
+237 ELSSESSTEDS
-252 TEEASTEKETETS
+252 TES
-265 TEVATETETETES
+265 
-278 ASDTEVV
+278 
-285 TEVATEAES
+285 
-294 ESESNTESDT
+294 
-304 ESDTEVSN
+304 
-312 GSEESTEA
+312 

-340 ILKEFEDGSDAAD
+340 ILKEFEEGNDAAD

-371 SISEEGTAVYNA
+371 SISEDGTAVYNA

-388 STDECTIYNSDDGSI
+388 ATDECTVYKSDDGSI

-430 ALFEEKYSEIQDA
+430 ALFSEKYAEIQDE

-449 DQDVIDTIRFTTP
+449 DEDVIDTIRFTTP
-462 VYVAPTE
+462 VYVAPSEEETSEGETSGEETSENETSEEESSKAEKSSESDETE
-469 EDTTEETTENASEE
+469 EAVSE
-483 ASSEDAS
+483 ASSE
-490 SEEASSES
+490 
-498 ESESSSE
+498 
-505 EVTEESAEKNT
+505 EESK
-516 ESESESEK
+516 
-524 ESTSEA
+524 
-530 ETK
+530 

>member
-1 MNRFMKYAAAAL
+1 MNRIMKYAAAAL

-28 EQKTPEDTVAVTF
+28 EKKAPEDTVAVSF

-49 EVTYMIRSMEYTY
+49 EITYMIRSMEYTY
-62 ESYFGSNICSN
+62 ESYFGSNICGN

-98 LVLNEYAEQNGIELS
+98 LVLNEYAKKNGIELS
-113 DAQKAKVDDAIEKLK
+113 DDQKAKVDEAIEKLQT
-128 EEGEDY
+128 ESEDY
-134 LNAVGATDELIEK
+134 LEAVGATDELIEK

-195 AEEGTT
+195 ADEATT
-201 VTETESGSEEEASSE
+201 EVSSDE
-216 AGSSEETSEA
+216 DS
-226 GSEEASSENAS
+226 SEEASSIEN
-237 DEAASSEVASDEADS
+237 
-252 TEEASTEKETETS
+252 
-265 TEVATETETETES
+265 
-278 ASDTEVV
+278 
-285 TEVATEAES
+285 TEAES
-294 ESESNTESDT
+294 ESVSKDVTTSTEEASSEKAST
-304 ESDTEVSN
+304 EAVSTGEASSENVSKLSSEASTED
-312 GSEESTEA
+312 STEA

-340 ILKEFEDGSDAAD
+340 ILKEFEEGNDAAD

-371 SISEEGTAVYNA
+371 SISEDGTAVYNA

-388 STDECTIYNSDDGSI
+388 ATDECTVYRSDDGSI

-430 ALFEEKYSEIQDA
+430 ALFSEKYAEIQDD

-449 DQDVIDTIRFTTP
+449 DEDVIDTIRFTTP
-462 VYVAPTE
+462 VYVAPSE
-469 EDTTEETTENASEE
+469 EETSESEISGEETSESETGEKESTKEEKSSESDESKEVVSE
-483 ASSEDAS
+483 ASSE
-490 SEEASSES
+490 
-498 ESESSSE
+498 
-505 EVTEESAEKNT
+505 EESK
-516 ESESESEK
+516 
-524 ESTSEA
+524 
-530 ETK
+530 

>member
-1 MNRFMKYAAAAL
+1 
-13 AAATAVSTLGGCEQL
+13 
-28 EQKTPEDTVAVTF
+28 
-41 GDTNIMLD
+41 MLD

-62 ESYFGSNICSN
+62 ESYFGSNICGN

-98 LVLNEYAEQNGIELS
+98 LVLNEYAKKNGIELS
-113 DAQKAKVDDAIEKLK
+113 DDQKAKVDEAIEKLQT
-128 EEGEDY
+128 ESEDY
-134 LNAVGATDELIEK
+134 LDAVGATDELIEK

-195 AEEGTT
+195 ADEATTEVSSDEDSSEEASSIENTEAESESASKDVTT
-201 VTETESGSEEEASSE
+201 STEEASSE
-216 AGSSEETSEA
+216 KASTEA
-226 GSEEASSENAS
+226 VSTEEASSENVS
-237 DEAASSEVASDEADS
+237 ELSS
-252 TEEASTEKETETS
+252 EASTEDS
-265 TEVATETETETES
+265 TEV
-278 ASDTEVV
+278 
-285 TEVATEAES
+285 
-294 ESESNTESDT
+294 
-304 ESDTEVSN
+304 
-312 GSEESTEA
+312 

-340 ILKEFEDGSDAAD
+340 ILKEFEEGNDAAD

-371 SISEEGTAVYNA
+371 SISEDGTAVYNA

-388 STDECTIYNSDDGSI
+388 STDECTVYKSDDGSI

-430 ALFEEKYSEIQDA
+430 ALFSEKYAEIQEE

-449 DQDVIDTIRFTTP
+449 DEDVIDTIRFTTP
-462 VYVAPTE
+462 VYVAPSE
-469 EDTTEETTENASEE
+469 EETSESETNGEETSESETNGEETSESETGGEKTSENETSEEESVKAENSSESDESEEAVSE
-483 ASSEDAS
+483 ASSE
-490 SEEASSES
+490 
-498 ESESSSE
+498 
-505 EVTEESAEKNT
+505 EESK
-516 ESESESEK
+516 
-524 ESTSEA
+524 
-530 ETK
+530 

>member
-1 MNRFMKYAAAAL
+1 MNRIMKYAAAAL

-28 EQKTPEDTVAVTF
+28 EKKAPEDTVAVSF

-62 ESYFGSNICSN
+62 ESYFGSNICGN

-98 LVLNEYAEQNGIELS
+98 LVLNEYAKKNGIELS
-113 DAQKAKVDDAIEKLK
+113 DDQKAKVDEAIEKLQT
-128 EEGEDY
+128 ESEDY
-134 LNAVGATDELIEK
+134 LEAVGATDELIEK

-195 AEEGTT
+195 ADEATTEVSSDEDSSEEASSIENTEAESESVSKDVTT
-201 VTETESGSEEEASSE
+201 STEEASSE
-216 AGSSEETSEA
+216 KASTEA
-226 GSEEASSENAS
+226 VSTEEASSENVS
-237 DEAASSEVASDEADS
+237 ELSS
-252 TEEASTEKETETS
+252 EASTEDS
-265 TEVATETETETES
+265 TEV
-278 ASDTEVV
+278 
-285 TEVATEAES
+285 
-294 ESESNTESDT
+294 
-304 ESDTEVSN
+304 
-312 GSEESTEA
+312 

-340 ILKEFEDGSDAAD
+340 ILKEFEEGNDAAD

-371 SISEEGTAVYNA
+371 SISEDGTAVYNA

-388 STDECTIYNSDDGSI
+388 ATDECTVYRSDDGSI

-430 ALFEEKYSEIQDA
+430 ALFSEKYAEIQDD

-449 DQDVIDTIRFTTP
+449 DEDVIDTIRFTTP
-462 VYVAPTE
+462 VYVAPSE
-469 EDTTEETTENASEE
+469 EETSESETSGEETSESETGEKESTKEEKSSESDESEEAVSE
-483 ASSEDAS
+483 ASSE
-490 SEEASSES
+490 
-498 ESESSSE
+498 
-505 EVTEESAEKNT
+505 EESK
-516 ESESESEK
+516 
-524 ESTSEA
+524 
-530 ETK
+530 

>member
-1 MNRFMKYAAAAL
+1 MNRIMKYAAAAL
-13 AAATAVSTLGGCEQL
+13 VAATAVSTLGGCEQL
-28 EQKTPEDTVAVTF
+28 EKKAPEDTVAVSF

-62 ESYFGSNICSN
+62 ESYFGSNICGN

-98 LVLNEYAEQNGIELS
+98 LVLNEYAKKNGIELS
-113 DAQKAKVDDAIEKLK
+113 DDQKAKVDEAIEKLQT
-128 EEGEDY
+128 ESEDY
-134 LNAVGATDELIEK
+134 LDAVGATDELIEK

-195 AEEGTT
+195 AEEATT
-201 VTETESGSEEEASSE
+201 EVSSDEDSSEEASSIENTEAESESASKDVTTSTEEASSE
-216 AGSSEETSEA
+216 KASTEA
-226 GSEEASSENAS
+226 VSTEEASSENVS
-237 DEAASSEVASDEADS
+237 KLSS
-252 TEEASTEKETETS
+252 EASTEDS
-265 TEVATETETETES
+265 TEV
-278 ASDTEVV
+278 
-285 TEVATEAES
+285 
-294 ESESNTESDT
+294 
-304 ESDTEVSN
+304 
-312 GSEESTEA
+312 

-340 ILKEFEDGSDAAD
+340 ILKEFEEGNDAAD

-371 SISEEGTAVYNA
+371 SISEDGTAVYNA

-388 STDECTIYNSDDGSI
+388 STDECTVYKSDDGSI

-430 ALFEEKYSEIQDA
+430 ALFSEKYAEIQEE

-449 DQDVIDTIRFTTP
+449 DEDVIDTIRFTTP
-462 VYVAPTE
+462 VYVAPSE
-469 EDTTEETTENASEE
+469 EETSESETNGEETSESETGGEKTSENETSEEESVKAENSSESDESEEAVSE
-483 ASSEDAS
+483 ASSE
-490 SEEASSES
+490 
-498 ESESSSE
+498 
-505 EVTEESAEKNT
+505 EESK
-516 ESESESEK
+516 
-524 ESTSEA
+524 
-530 ETK
+530 

>member
-1 MNRFMKYAAAAL
+1 MNRIMKYAAAAL

-28 EQKTPEDTVAVTF
+28 ENKAPEDTVAVSF

-98 LVLNEYAEQNGIELS
+98 LVLNEYAKKNGIELS
-113 DAQKAKVDDAIEKLK
+113 DDQKAKVDEAIEKLQT
-128 EEGEDY
+128 EAEDY
-134 LNAVGATDELIEK
+134 LDAVGATDELIEK

-195 AEEGTT
+195 AAEATT
-201 VTETESGSEEEASSE
+201 EVSSDE
-216 AGSSEETSEA
+216 DSSEE
-226 GSEEASSENAS
+226 SSSIEN
-237 DEAASSEVASDEADS
+237 
-252 TEEASTEKETETS
+252 
-265 TEVATETETETES
+265 
-278 ASDTEVV
+278 
-285 TEVATEAES
+285 TEAES
-294 ESESNTESDT
+294 ESASKDVTTSTEEASSEKASTEAVSTEEASSEKTSELSSESDT
-304 ESDTEVSN
+304 EA
-312 GSEESTEA
+312 STES

-340 ILKEFEDGSDAAD
+340 ILKEFEEGNDAAD

-371 SISEEGTAVYNA
+371 SISEDGTAVYNA

-388 STDECTIYNSDDGSI
+388 ATDECTVYKSDDGSI

-430 ALFEEKYSEIQDA
+430 ALFSEKYAEIQDE

-449 DQDVIDTIRFTTP
+449 DEDVIDTIRFTTP
-462 VYVAPTE
+462 VYVAPSEEETSEGETSGEETSENETSEEESSKAEKSSESDETE
-469 EDTTEETTENASEE
+469 EAVSE
-483 ASSEDAS
+483 ASSE
-490 SEEASSES
+490 
-498 ESESSSE
+498 
-505 EVTEESAEKNT
+505 EESK
-516 ESESESEK
+516 
-524 ESTSEA
+524 
-530 ETK
+530 

>member
-1 MNRFMKYAAAAL
+1 MNRIMKYAAAAL
-13 AAATAVSTLGGCEQL
+13 VAATAVSTLGGCEQL
-28 EQKTPEDTVAVTF
+28 EKKAPEDTVAVSF

-62 ESYFGSNICSN
+62 ESYFGSNICGN

-98 LVLNEYAEQNGIELS
+98 LVLNEYAKKNGIELS
-113 DAQKAKVDDAIEKLK
+113 DDQKAKVDEAIEKLQT
-128 EEGEDY
+128 ESEDY
-134 LNAVGATDELIEK
+134 LEAVGATDELIEK

-195 AEEGTT
+195 ADEATTEVSSDEDSSEEASSIENTEAESESAAKDVTT
-201 VTETESGSEEEASSE
+201 STEEASSE
-216 AGSSEETSEA
+216 KASTEA
-226 GSEEASSENAS
+226 VSTEEASSENVS
-237 DEAASSEVASDEADS
+237 ELSS
-252 TEEASTEKETETS
+252 EASTEDS
-265 TEVATETETETES
+265 TEV
-278 ASDTEVV
+278 
-285 TEVATEAES
+285 
-294 ESESNTESDT
+294 
-304 ESDTEVSN
+304 
-312 GSEESTEA
+312 

-340 ILKEFEDGSDAAD
+340 ILKEFEEGNDAAD

-371 SISEEGTAVYNA
+371 SISEDGTAVYNA

-388 STDECTIYNSDDGSI
+388 ATDECTVYRSDDGSI

-430 ALFEEKYSEIQDA
+430 ALFSEKYAEIQDD

-449 DQDVIDTIRFTTP
+449 DEDVIDTIRFTTP
-462 VYVAPTE
+462 VYVAPSE
-469 EDTTEETTENASEE
+469 EETSESETSGEETSESETGEEESTKEEKSSESDESEEAVSE
-483 ASSEDAS
+483 ASSE
-490 SEEASSES
+490 
-498 ESESSSE
+498 
-505 EVTEESAEKNT
+505 EESK
-516 ESESESEK
+516 
-524 ESTSEA
+524 
-530 ETK
+530 

>member
-1 MNRFMKYAAAAL
+1 MNRIMKYAAAAL

-28 EQKTPEDTVAVTF
+28 EKKAPEDTVAVSF

-98 LVLNEYAEQNGIELS
+98 LVLNEYAKKNGIELS
-113 DAQKAKVDDAIEKLK
+113 DDQKAKVDEAIEKLQT
-128 EEGEDY
+128 ESEDY
-134 LNAVGATDELIEK
+134 LDAVGATDELIEK

-195 AEEGTT
+195 ADEATTEVSSDEDSSEEASSIENTEAESESASKDVTT
-201 VTETESGSEEEASSE
+201 STEEASSE
-216 AGSSEETSEA
+216 KASTEA
-226 GSEEASSENAS
+226 VSTEEASSENVS
-237 DEAASSEVASDEADS
+237 ELSS
-252 TEEASTEKETETS
+252 EASTEDS
-265 TEVATETETETES
+265 TEV
-278 ASDTEVV
+278 
-285 TEVATEAES
+285 
-294 ESESNTESDT
+294 
-304 ESDTEVSN
+304 
-312 GSEESTEA
+312 

-340 ILKEFEDGSDAAD
+340 ILKEFEEGNDAAD

-371 SISEEGTAVYNA
+371 SISEDGTAVYNA

-388 STDECTIYNSDDGSI
+388 ATDECTVYRSDDGSI

-430 ALFEEKYSEIQDA
+430 ALFSEKYAEIQDD

-449 DQDVIDTIRFTTP
+449 DEDVIDTIRFTTP
-462 VYVAPTE
+462 VYVAPSE
-469 EDTTEETTENASEE
+469 EETSESETSGEETSESETGEEESTKEEKSSESDESEEAVSE
-483 ASSEDAS
+483 ASSE
-490 SEEASSES
+490 
-498 ESESSSE
+498 
-505 EVTEESAEKNT
+505 EESK
-516 ESESESEK
+516 
-524 ESTSEA
+524 
-530 ETK
+530 

>member
-1 MNRFMKYAAAAL
+1 
-13 AAATAVSTLGGCEQL
+13 
-28 EQKTPEDTVAVTF
+28 
-41 GDTNIMLD
+41 
-49 EVTYMIRSMEYTY
+49 MIRSMEYTY
-62 ESYFGSNICSN
+62 ESYFGSNICGN

-98 LVLNEYAEQNGIELS
+98 LVLNEYAKKNGIELS
-113 DAQKAKVDDAIEKLK
+113 DDQKAKVDEAIEKLQT
-128 EEGEDY
+128 ESEDY
-134 LNAVGATDELIEK
+134 LEAVGATDELIEK

-195 AEEGTT
+195 ADEATT
-201 VTETESGSEEEASSE
+201 EVSSDEDSSEEASSIENTE
-216 AGSSEETSEA
+216 AESESASKDVTTST
-226 GSEEASSENAS
+226 EEASSENAS
-237 DEAASSEVASDEADS
+237 TDAASTEAVS
-252 TEEASTEKETETS
+252 TEEASSENVSELSSEASTEDS
-265 TEVATETETETES
+265 TEV
-278 ASDTEVV
+278 
-285 TEVATEAES
+285 
-294 ESESNTESDT
+294 
-304 ESDTEVSN
+304 
-312 GSEESTEA
+312 

-340 ILKEFEDGSDAAD
+340 ILKEFEEGNDAAD

-371 SISEEGTAVYNA
+371 SISEDGTAVYNA

-388 STDECTIYNSDDGSI
+388 ATDECTVYRSDDGSI

-430 ALFEEKYSEIQDA
+430 ALFSEKYAEIQDD

-449 DQDVIDTIRFTTP
+449 DEDVIDTIRFTTP
-462 VYVAPTE
+462 VYVAPSE
-469 EDTTEETTENASEE
+469 EETSESETSGEETSESETGEEESTKEEKSSESDESEEAVSE
-483 ASSEDAS
+483 ASSE
-490 SEEASSES
+490 
-498 ESESSSE
+498 
-505 EVTEESAEKNT
+505 EESK
-516 ESESESEK
+516 
-524 ESTSEA
+524 
-530 ETK
+530 

>member
-1 MNRFMKYAAAAL
+1 MNRIMKYAAAAL
-13 AAATAVSTLGGCEQL
+13 VAATAVSTLGGCEQL
-28 EQKTPEDTVAVTF
+28 EKKAPEDTVAVSF

-62 ESYFGSNICSN
+62 ESYFGSNICGN

-98 LVLNEYAEQNGIELS
+98 LVLNEYAKKNGIELS
-113 DAQKAKVDDAIEKLK
+113 DDQKAKVDEAIEKLQT
-128 EEGEDY
+128 ESEDY
-134 LNAVGATDELIEK
+134 LDAVGATDELIEK

-195 AEEGTT
+195 AEEATT
-201 VTETESGSEEEASSE
+201 EVSSDEDSSEEASSIENTE
-216 AGSSEETSEA
+216 AEAESESVSKDVTTST
-226 GSEEASSENAS
+226 EEASSENAS
-237 DEAASSEVASDEADS
+237 TDAASTEAVS
-252 TEEASTEKETETS
+252 TEEASSENVSELSSEASTEDS
-265 TEVATETETETES
+265 TEV
-278 ASDTEVV
+278 
-285 TEVATEAES
+285 
-294 ESESNTESDT
+294 
-304 ESDTEVSN
+304 
-312 GSEESTEA
+312 

-340 ILKEFEDGSDAAD
+340 ILKEFEEGNDAAD

-371 SISEEGTAVYNA
+371 SISEDGTAVYNA

-388 STDECTIYNSDDGSI
+388 STDECTVYKSDDGSI

-430 ALFEEKYSEIQDA
+430 ALFSEKYAEIQEE

-449 DQDVIDTIRFTTP
+449 DEDVIDTIRFTTP
-462 VYVAPTE
+462 VYVAPSE
-469 EDTTEETTENASEE
+469 EETSESETSGEETSESETGEEESTKEEKSSESDESEE
-483 ASSEDAS
+483 AVSEAS
-490 SEEASSES
+490 SEEAS
-498 ESESSSE
+498 
-505 EVTEESAEKNT
+505 K
-516 ESESESEK
+516 
-524 ESTSEA
+524 
-530 ETK
+530 

>member
-1 MNRFMKYAAAAL
+1 MNRIMKYAAAAL

-28 EQKTPEDTVAVTF
+28 EKKAPEDTVAVSF

-98 LVLNEYAEQNGIELS
+98 LVLNEYAKKNGIELS
-113 DAQKAKVDDAIEKLK
+113 DDQKAKVDEAIEKLQT
-128 EEGEDY
+128 EAEDY
-134 LNAVGATDELIEK
+134 LDAVGATDELIEK

-195 AEEGTT
+195 AAEVTTEASSEE
-201 VTETESGSEEEASSE
+201 VSSEEVSSIENTESESASKDATTSTEEASSE
-216 AGSSEETSEA
+216 KASTKAVST
-226 GSEEASSENAS
+226 EEASSEKAS
-237 DEAASSEVASDEADS
+237 ELSSED
-252 TEEASTEKETETS
+252 
-265 TEVATETETETES
+265 
-278 ASDTEVV
+278 
-285 TEVATEAES
+285 
-294 ESESNTESDT
+294 
-304 ESDTEVSN
+304 
-312 GSEESTEA
+312 STEA

-340 ILKEFEDGSDAAD
+340 ILKAFEEGNDAAD

-371 SISEEGTAVYNA
+371 SISEDGTAVYNA

-388 STDECTIYNSDDGSI
+388 ATDECTVYRSDDGSI

-430 ALFEEKYSEIQDA
+430 SLFSEKYAEIQND

-449 DQDVIDTIRFTTP
+449 DEDVIDTIRFTTP
-462 VYVAPTE
+462 VYVAPSE
-469 EDTTEETTENASEE
+469 EETSESETSGEEISESETGEEEISESETSEE
-483 ASSEDAS
+483 ESTKAEK
-490 SEEASSES
+490 SSES
-498 ESESSSE
+498 EETKEAVSETSFE
-505 EVTEESAEKNT
+505 L
-516 ESESESEK
+516 EK
-524 ESTSEA
+524 ES
-530 ETK
+530 K

>member
-1 MNRFMKYAAAAL
+1 MNRIMKYAAAAL

-28 EQKTPEDTVAVTF
+28 EKKAPEDTVAVSF

-62 ESYFGSNICSN
+62 ESYFGSNICGN

-98 LVLNEYAEQNGIELS
+98 LVLNEYAKKNGIELS
-113 DAQKAKVDDAIEKLK
+113 DDQKAKVDEAIEKLQT
-128 EEGEDY
+128 ESEDY
-134 LNAVGATDELIEK
+134 LEAVGATDELIEK

-195 AEEGTT
+195 ADEATT
-201 VTETESGSEEEASSE
+201 EVSSDEDSSEEASSIENTE
-216 AGSSEETSEA
+216 AESESASKDVTTST
-226 GSEEASSENAS
+226 EEASSENAS
-237 DEAASSEVASDEADS
+237 TDAASTEAVS
-252 TEEASTEKETETS
+252 TEEASSENVSKLSSEASTEDS
-265 TEVATETETETES
+265 TEV
-278 ASDTEVV
+278 
-285 TEVATEAES
+285 
-294 ESESNTESDT
+294 
-304 ESDTEVSN
+304 
-312 GSEESTEA
+312 

-340 ILKEFEDGSDAAD
+340 ILKEFEEGNDAAD

-371 SISEEGTAVYNA
+371 SISEDGTAVYNA

-388 STDECTIYNSDDGSI
+388 ATDECTVYRSDDGSI

-430 ALFEEKYSEIQDA
+430 ALFSEKYAEIQDD

-449 DQDVIDTIRFTTP
+449 DEDVIDTIRFTTP
-462 VYVAPTE
+462 VYVAPSE
-469 EDTTEETTENASEE
+469 EET
-483 ASSEDAS
+483 
-490 SEEASSES
+490 SES
-498 ESESSSE
+498 ETSGE
-505 EVTEESAEKNT
+505 ET
-516 ESESESEK
+516 SESETGEK
-524 ESTSEA
+524 ESTKEEKSSESD
-530 ETK
+530 ESKEVVSEVSSEEESK

>member
-1 MNRFMKYAAAAL
+1 MNRIMKYAAAAL

-28 EQKTPEDTVAVTF
+28 EKKAPEDTVAVSF

-49 EVTYMIRSMEYTY
+49 EITYMIRSMEYTY
-62 ESYFGSNICSN
+62 ESYFGSNICGN

-98 LVLNEYAEQNGIELS
+98 LVLNEYAKKNGIELS
-113 DAQKAKVDDAIEKLK
+113 DDQKAKVDEAIEKLQT
-128 EEGEDY
+128 ESEDY
-134 LNAVGATDELIEK
+134 LEAVGATDELIEK

-195 AEEGTT
+195 ADEATT
-201 VTETESGSEEEASSE
+201 EVSSDE
-216 AGSSEETSEA
+216 DS
-226 GSEEASSENAS
+226 SEEASSIEN
-237 DEAASSEVASDEADS
+237 
-252 TEEASTEKETETS
+252 
-265 TEVATETETETES
+265 
-278 ASDTEVV
+278 
-285 TEVATEAES
+285 TEAES
-294 ESESNTESDT
+294 ESVSKDVTTSTEEASSEKAST
-304 ESDTEVSN
+304 EAVSSENVSELSSEASTED
-312 GSEESTEA
+312 STEA

-340 ILKEFEDGSDAAD
+340 ILKEFEEGNDAAD

-371 SISEEGTAVYNA
+371 SISEDGTAVYNA

-388 STDECTIYNSDDGSI
+388 ATDECTVYRSDDGSI

-430 ALFEEKYSEIQDA
+430 ALFSEKYAEIQDD

-449 DQDVIDTIRFTTP
+449 DEDVIDTIRFTTP
-462 VYVAPTE
+462 VYVAPSE
-469 EDTTEETTENASEE
+469 EETSESETNGEETSESETGGEKTSENETSEEESVKAENSSESDESEEAVSE
-483 ASSEDAS
+483 ASSE
-490 SEEASSES
+490 
-498 ESESSSE
+498 
-505 EVTEESAEKNT
+505 EESK
-516 ESESESEK
+516 
-524 ESTSEA
+524 
-530 ETK
+530 

>member
-1 MNRFMKYAAAAL
+1 MNRIMKYAAAAL

-28 EQKTPEDTVAVTF
+28 ENKAPEDTVAVSF

-98 LVLNEYAEQNGIELS
+98 LVLNEYAKKNGIELS
-113 DAQKAKVDDAIEKLK
+113 DDQKAKVDEAIEKLQT
-128 EEGEDY
+128 ESEDY
-134 LNAVGATDELIEK
+134 LEAVGATDELIEK

-195 AEEGTT
+195 AAEATTEASSDEGSSEESSS
-201 VTETESGSEEEASSE
+201 VENTETESISKDDETSTEEASSE
-216 AGSSEETSEA
+216 KAST
-226 GSEEASSENAS
+226 EEASSEKTS
-237 DEAASSEVASDEADS
+237 ELSS
-252 TEEASTEKETETS
+252 
-265 TEVATETETETES
+265 
-278 ASDTEVV
+278 
-285 TEVATEAES
+285 
-294 ESESNTESDT
+294 ESDT
-304 ESDTEVSN
+304 EASN
-312 GSEESTEA
+312 ES

-340 ILKEFEDGSDAAD
+340 ILKEFEEGNDAAD

-371 SISEEGTAVYNA
+371 SISEDGTAVYNA

-388 STDECTIYNSDDGSI
+388 ATDECTVYKSDDGSI
-403 YIIRCLDDNDEEARQ
+403 YIIRCIDDNDEEARQ

-430 ALFEEKYSEIQDA
+430 ALFSEKYAEIQDE

-449 DQDVIDTIRFTTP
+449 DEDVIDTIRFTTP
-462 VYVAPTE
+462 VYVAPSEEETSEGETGKEETSENETSEEESSKAEKSSESDETE
-469 EDTTEETTENASEE
+469 EAVSE
-483 ASSEDAS
+483 ASSE
-490 SEEASSES
+490 
-498 ESESSSE
+498 
-505 EVTEESAEKNT
+505 EESK
-516 ESESESEK
+516 
-524 ESTSEA
+524 
-530 ETK
+530 

>member
-1 MNRFMKYAAAAL
+1 MNRIMKYAAAAL

-28 EQKTPEDTVAVTF
+28 EKKAPEDTVAVSF

-49 EVTYMIRSMEYTY
+49 EITYMIRSMEYTY
-62 ESYFGSNICSN
+62 ESYFGSNICGN

-98 LVLNEYAEQNGIELS
+98 LVLNEYAKKNGIELS
-113 DAQKAKVDDAIEKLK
+113 DDQKAKVDEAIEKLQT
-128 EEGEDY
+128 ESEDY
-134 LNAVGATDELIEK
+134 LDAVGATDELIEK

-195 AEEGTT
+195 AAEATT
-201 VTETESGSEEEASSE
+201 EVSSDE
-216 AGSSEETSEA
+216 DSSEE
-226 GSEEASSENAS
+226 SSSIEN
-237 DEAASSEVASDEADS
+237 
-252 TEEASTEKETETS
+252 
-265 TEVATETETETES
+265 
-278 ASDTEVV
+278 
-285 TEVATEAES
+285 TEAES
-294 ESESNTESDT
+294 ESASKDVTTSTEEASSEKASTEEASSEKTSELSSESDT
-304 ESDTEVSN
+304 EASN
-312 GSEESTEA
+312 ES

-340 ILKEFEDGSDAAD
+340 ILKAFEEGNDAAD

-371 SISEEGTAVYNA
+371 SISEDGTAVYNA

-388 STDECTIYNSDDGSI
+388 ATDECTVYKSDDGSI
-403 YIIRCLDDNDEEARQ
+403 YIIRCIDDNDEEARQ

-430 ALFEEKYSEIQDA
+430 ALFSEKYAEIQDD

-449 DQDVIDTIRFTTP
+449 DEDVIDTIRFTTP
-462 VYVAPTE
+462 VYVAPSE
-469 EDTTEETTENASEE
+469 EETSESETSGEETSENETSEEESVKAENSSESDESEEAVSE
-483 ASSEDAS
+483 ASSE
-490 SEEASSES
+490 
-498 ESESSSE
+498 
-505 EVTEESAEKNT
+505 EESK
-516 ESESESEK
+516 
-524 ESTSEA
+524 
-530 ETK
+530 

>member
-1 MNRFMKYAAAAL
+1 MNRIMKYAAAAL

-28 EQKTPEDTVAVTF
+28 EKKAPEDTVAVSF

-62 ESYFGSNICSN
+62 ESYFGSNICGN

-98 LVLNEYAEQNGIELS
+98 LVLNEYAKKNGIELS
-113 DAQKAKVDDAIEKLK
+113 DDQKAKVDEAIEKLQT
-128 EEGEDY
+128 EAEDY
-134 LNAVGATDELIEK
+134 LDAVGATDELIEK

-195 AEEGTT
+195 ADEATT
-201 VTETESGSEEEASSE
+201 EVSSDEDSSEEASSIENTE
-216 AGSSEETSEA
+216 AESESASKDVTTST
-226 GSEEASSENAS
+226 EEASSENAS
-237 DEAASSEVASDEADS
+237 TDAASTEAVS
-252 TEEASTEKETETS
+252 TEEASSENVSELSSEASTEDS
-265 TEVATETETETES
+265 TEV
-278 ASDTEVV
+278 
-285 TEVATEAES
+285 
-294 ESESNTESDT
+294 
-304 ESDTEVSN
+304 
-312 GSEESTEA
+312 

-340 ILKEFEDGSDAAD
+340 ILKEFEEGNDAAD

-371 SISEEGTAVYNA
+371 SISEDGTAVYNA

-388 STDECTIYNSDDGSI
+388 ATDECTVYRSDDGSI
-403 YIIRCLDDNDEEARQ
+403 YIIRCLDDDDEEARQ

-430 ALFEEKYSEIQDA
+430 ALFSEKYAEIQDD

-449 DQDVIDTIRFTTP
+449 DEDVIDTIRFTTP
-462 VYVAPTE
+462 VYVAPSE
-469 EDTTEETTENASEE
+469 EETSESETSGEETSESETGEEESTKEEKSSESDESEE
-483 ASSEDAS
+483 AVSEAS
-490 SEEASSES
+490 SEEAS
-498 ESESSSE
+498 
-505 EVTEESAEKNT
+505 K
-516 ESESESEK
+516 
-524 ESTSEA
+524 
-530 ETK
+530 